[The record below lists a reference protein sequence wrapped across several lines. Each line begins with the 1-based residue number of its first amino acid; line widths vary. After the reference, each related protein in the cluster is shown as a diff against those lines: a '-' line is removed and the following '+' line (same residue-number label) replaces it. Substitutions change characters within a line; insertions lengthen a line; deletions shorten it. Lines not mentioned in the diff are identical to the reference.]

1 MDIKSADKH
10 NKGET
15 HVQNVEHECVKCV
28 LNNHEIAILK
38 IENGKRLVKEFVYAN
53 NIHCPDIENRFMGL
67 TTEDNLQSVIEKIV
81 SIILF
86 KGYAEFLVDMFKNED
101 SCLKDYRAEVYEE
114 WSIKHQE
121 YSAIYKSS
129 NLAISCLMNKISPY
143 QDMHDKIFSICVDT
157 VNDIMKDE

>member
-38 IENGKRLVKEFVYAN
+38 IENGKRMVKEFIDTN
-53 NIHCPDIENRFMGL
+53 NIHCTDIEKKFMSL

-81 SIILF
+81 CIILF
-86 KGYAEFLVDMFKNED
+86 KGYAEFLIDMFKNED
-101 SCLKDYRAEVYEE
+101 NCLKDYRTEVYEE
-114 WSIKHQE
+114 WSVKHQE
-121 YSAIYKSS
+121 YSGIYKSS
-129 NLAISCLMNKISPY
+129 SLAIKCLLNKISPD
-143 QDMHDKIFSICVDT
+143 QDMHERIFSICVDT
-157 VNDIMKDE
+157 VNNVME